1 MVTWDEAKRQ
11 SNLREH
17 GLDFAG
23 CEAVFDGPVIAN
35 EDNRLAYGEQRINLI
50 GVLAGLVV
58 HLTYTE
64 RGDDLHVISLRK
76 ATKHETRNYFSQIER

>member
-35 EDNRLAYGEQRINLI
+35 KDNRLAYGEQRINLI

>member
-1 MVTWDEAKRQ
+1 MLTWDEAKRQ
-11 SNLREH
+11 PNLNEH

-23 CEAVFDGPVIAN
+23 CESIFDGPVIAN
-35 EDNRLAYGEQRINLI
+35 EDDRLAYGEQRINLI

-58 HLTYTE
+58 HMTYTE